1 MGHGG
6 MQLSMYNS
14 AYADGLPTAAYLP
27 GVGADQSHFYPN
39 LVSTFYGYVL
49 NNDVEIVCVCVC
61 AGLLLWHICGS

>member
-1 MGHGG
+1 MLSYQRLAQASLMGHGG

-39 LVSTFYGYVL
+39 LVSF
-49 NNDVEIVCVCVC
+49 IFM
-61 AGLLLWHICGS
+61 LWGTVINKNVDM